1 MDIEGGHGRD
11 ASGRCTA
18 LPSQGTIRTRAPFRT
33 RGMSFDLATYERITG
48 RLDLD
53 GIDFDAFRDQPL
65 APDHLRCLRY
75 MHDVE
80 QHTTCYLRNL
90 LNTKAHHDPEI
101 TSFLTM
107 WSYEEHWHGD
117 ALGRVLEAH
126 HEPGGAARVAAMRER
141 LGWKIT
147 ASPVLWM
154 AFSATTKHFLAVHM
168 AFGAI
173 NEWTTQGGYA
183 RLVQQADHPVLT
195 DLVRRIMKQEG
206 RHIDYYFSQAHERLE
221 ASAGAQR
228 TTRFM
233 VRRLWEP
240 VGAQVMPDA
249 ETRHLV
255 RTLFGG
261 PDGRAVA
268 DRIDR
273 RVDRLPGLEGLG
285 LMDGALA
292 TYG

>member
-1 MDIEGGHGRD
+1 M
-11 ASGRCTA
+11 A
-18 LPSQGTIRTRAPFRT
+18 
-33 RGMSFDLATYERITG
+33 FDLTTYKRIAG

-65 APDHLRCLRY
+65 HPDHLRCLRY

-101 TSFLTM
+101 TAFLTM
-107 WSYEEHWHGD
+107 WGFEEHWHGE
-117 ALGRVLEAH
+117 ALARVLEAH
-126 HEPGGAARVAAMRER
+126 DEPGGDVRVAAMRRR
-141 LGWKIT
+141 LGWKVT

-154 AFSATTKHFLAVHM
+154 AFSAATKHFLAVHM
-168 AFGAI
+168 TFGAI

-183 RLVQQADHPVLT
+183 RLIQQADHPVLT
-195 DLVRRIMKQEG
+195 DLLRRIMKQEG
-206 RHIDYYFSQAHERLE
+206 RHIDYYRTQAEDRL
-221 ASAGAQR
+221 AAHAGARR

-240 VGAQVMPDA
+240 VGAQVMPLA
-249 ETRHLV
+249 ETQHLV
-255 RTLFGG
+255 TTLFGG
-261 PDGRAVA
+261 PGGRVVA

-273 RVDRLPGLEGLG
+273 RIDALPGLADLQ
-285 LMDGALA
+285 LMDGAVA
-292 TYG
+292 TYGLAVRAPEPRTEHLAVAA